1 VKYLIMMNHSLDET
15 DTQVRSC
22 GCGKLLWRHWP
33 PATAES
39 PSERRR
45 KPMKSPIVRSSDN
58 LLTVLEVHG

>member
-39 PSERRR
+39 PSER
-45 KPMKSPIVRSSDN
+45 
-58 LLTVLEVHG
+58 